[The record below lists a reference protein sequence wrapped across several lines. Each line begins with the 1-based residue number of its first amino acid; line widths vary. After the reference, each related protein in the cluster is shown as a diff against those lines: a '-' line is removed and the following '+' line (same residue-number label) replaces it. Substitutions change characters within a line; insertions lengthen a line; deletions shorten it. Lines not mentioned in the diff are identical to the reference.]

1 MTNIPE
7 RLRYLLDEETKAYLF
22 LSTLMPDGT
31 PQVTPVWFSYD
42 GTHVLVNS
50 ARGRVK
56 DRNMTE
62 RPAVAG
68 LIQDSNDHYGYLQV
82 RGTVVEISEE
92 GADQH
97 IRDLSYKYRGRREY
111 DIGDQVRVTYKIE
124 PRSWYPDK

>member
-7 RLRYLLDEETKAYLF
+7 RLRYLLDDETKAYLF
-22 LSTLMPDGT
+22 LSTLMPDGS

-50 ARGRVK
+50 SRGRVK

-68 LIQDSNDHYGYLQV
+68 LIQDSNDHFSYLQV
-82 RGTVVEISEE
+82 RGSVVENIEE

-97 IRDLSYKYRGRREY
+97 IRDLSYKYRGRRDY
-111 DIGDQVRVTYKIE
+111 DIGDDTRVTYKIE
-124 PRSWYPDK
+124 PRSWFPAK

>member
-22 LSTLMPDGT
+22 LCTLMPDGT

-42 GTHVLVNS
+42 GTNVLVNS

-56 DRNMTE
+56 DRNMIE

-68 LIQDSNDHYGYLQV
+68 LIQDPNDHYGYLQV
-82 RGTVVEISEE
+82 RGSVVENIEA

-111 DIGDQVRVTYKIE
+111 DIGDQTRVTYKIE
-124 PRSWYPDK
+124 PRSWFPAK